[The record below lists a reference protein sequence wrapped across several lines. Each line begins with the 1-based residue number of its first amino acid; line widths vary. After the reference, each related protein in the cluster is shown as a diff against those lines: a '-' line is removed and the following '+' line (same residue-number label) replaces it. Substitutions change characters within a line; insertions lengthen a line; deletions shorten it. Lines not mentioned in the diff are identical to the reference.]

1 MLKLPKP
8 TRRATEKECNR
19 NIEKAFNKLSNLLKC
34 LILVHRF
41 HGLSLVSKN
50 VEETV
55 DWPDPTASCQISEMA
70 HEKGYCVATNK
81 KCN

>member
-1 MLKLPKP
+1 MLEVVLFFGQRDMLKLPKP

-41 HGLSLVSKN
+41 RGLCHL
-50 VEETV
+50 
-55 DWPDPTASCQISEMA
+55 
-70 HEKGYCVATNK
+70 
-81 KCN
+81 